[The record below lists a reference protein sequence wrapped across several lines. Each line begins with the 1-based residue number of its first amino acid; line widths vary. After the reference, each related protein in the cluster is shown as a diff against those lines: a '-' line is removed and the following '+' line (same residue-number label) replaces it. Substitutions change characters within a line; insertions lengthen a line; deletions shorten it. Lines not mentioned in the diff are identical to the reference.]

1 MDRRTFGSSM
11 LAGALGLAAAPAL
24 AQPGYRRPAMGD
36 MTMGPAEERHARDT
50 LMIGTVALETSRIA
64 LTRAGRPLVRQFAEF
79 EVEENTTL
87 AQIIGEITGIGPPPP
102 TPADRRLIERLQRV
116 RGPQF
121 DREYLL
127 GQIDGHRRAL
137 DVQERYL
144 SNGRNRHHRHIA
156 MLARGRIRE
165 HLRELDIIQRVRG

>member
-1 MDRRTFGSSM
+1 M
-11 LAGALGLAAAPAL
+11 LAGALGLGAAPAL
-24 AQPGYRRPAMGD
+24 AQPGYRRMPMGD
-36 MTMGPAEERHARDT
+36 MSMGPAEERHARDT
-50 LMIGTVALETSRIA
+50 LMIGAVALETSRIA
-64 LTRAGRPLVRQFAEF
+64 LSRASRPLVRQFAEF
-79 EVEENTTL
+79 EVEENSTL
-87 AQIIGEITGIGPPPP
+87 AQILGELTGMTPPPP
-102 TPADRRLIERLQRV
+102 APADRRLIERLQRA
-116 RGPQF
+116 RAPQL

-137 DVQERYL
+137 EVQERYS